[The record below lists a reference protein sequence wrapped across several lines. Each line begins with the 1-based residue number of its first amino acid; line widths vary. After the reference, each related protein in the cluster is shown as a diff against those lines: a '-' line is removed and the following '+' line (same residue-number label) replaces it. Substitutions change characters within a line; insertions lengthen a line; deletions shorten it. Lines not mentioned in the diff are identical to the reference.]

1 MVTITKDDVGLMTR
15 SIAIGFTPAGLALD
29 IADLAR
35 ASYNLYRNRTDDN
48 YFEVILC
55 IIGFIPGAGD
65 GIKTGLRIVNRR
77 PELLFEVIR
86 FVMVQCKVYGDPEK
100 WLDSIINVQKIRQLI
115 QKAKQEALNASNKNI
130 DSQWAK
136 YWVNQSIELS
146 FNFID
151 SMVSRLVELLLRK
164 ILHWKT
170 KVPKTSAQ
178 IHNHSGANN
187 KTHGNSAH
195 STTYGN
201 NAAKNGH
208 AKGGKGRSLSRS
220 DISQLL
226 TNPKV
231 GGVGEHMADYWVA
244 DKLGIKVNH
253 DAGQQPTQKLQ
264 RAMTKLYLGV
274 QDQGIDAIWKSDK
287 KDLGVMNSK
296 TYAIIEAKASLTMG
310 KGKGPGSLLN
320 DLSASR
326 DSTAQ
331 EAENKKAK
339 KQNRKPVKLRPKEK
353 TLKDQQMSTIWVNNR
368 LDENGLQMVRI
379 AGYSRHLLFFNYAHA
394 ETVQHLNTLALSVR
408 DAEPVD
414 QKDHLNGHT
423 PSNFWGAAKID
434 EAINKKITRANIK
447 NGYSK

>member
-1 MVTITKDDVGLMTR
+1 MVTITKDDVGLITR

-187 KTHGNSAH
+187 KTQGNSAH

-201 NAAKNGH
+201 NAAKDGH

-220 DISQLL
+220 DITQIL
-226 TNPKV
+226 TKLAV

-253 DAGQQPTQKLQ
+253 DAGQQPTQKIQ
-264 RAMTKLYLGV
+264 RVMTKLYVGV
-274 QDQGIDAIWKSDK
+274 HDIGIDAIWKSDK
-287 KDLGVMNSK
+287 KNIGMMNTR
-296 TYAIIEAKASLTMG
+296 TYAIIEAKASLSIRSKT
-310 KGKGPGSLLN
+310 PNSLLN
-320 DLSASR
+320 DLNKQHDDYYRRKER
-326 DSTAQ
+326 DNA
-331 EAENKKAK
+331 
-339 KQNRKPVKLRPKEK
+339 RKEK
-353 TLKDQQMSTIWVNNR
+353 RQPKRKTPEKKTMLYQQMSNQWVESKLPGAQKNLIIR
-368 LDENGLQMVRI
+368 S
-379 AGYSRHLLFFNYAHA
+379 GYSRHLIYYDFSNS
-394 ETVQHLNTLALSVR
+394 ETLTHFNTLALSLKNSQPI
-408 DAEPVD
+408 DHKE
-414 QKDHLNGHT
+414 HLNEHT
-423 PSNFWGAAKID
+423 PTNFWGSAKID
-434 EAINKKITRANIK
+434 EVLNERVTRANKK
-447 NGYSK
+447 NGYTK